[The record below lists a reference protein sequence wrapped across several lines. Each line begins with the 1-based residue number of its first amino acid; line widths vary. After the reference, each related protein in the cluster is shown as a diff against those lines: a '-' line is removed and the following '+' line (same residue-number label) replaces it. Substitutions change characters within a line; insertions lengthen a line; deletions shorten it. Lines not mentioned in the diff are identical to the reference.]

1 MHITL
6 QKKFIDAE
14 QGSNYTF
21 IFDTEPPNN
30 LLNEAERT
38 TTIYEFSITGFKIDP
53 YTSTICAI

>member
-21 IFDTEPPNN
+21 IVDTEPRNN

-38 TTIYEFSITGFKIDP
+38 TTVQ
-53 YTSTICAI
+53 